1 MRRMRRM
8 VPLLAI
14 LGALLLAGL
23 PASSNSLPAAE
34 AQDKSVELTVY
45 NQDMALVSETRPVAL
60 ESGLNEVVYTDV
72 AAQIDPTSVSFKSLT
87 DPTGTTVLEQNFE
100 YDIVD
105 SFKLMQKYI
114 DQEIVVE
121 TQDSQVYTGTLLNAA
136 DNIILQGADGSVVM
150 LSRDQIRNV
159 NFPAL
164 PDGLRTRP
172 SLVWLIDAEQAG
184 DHETQVAYITNGIGW
199 SADYV
204 MLLNEDSTAF
214 DLNGWVTLD
223 NRSGAAYTDA
233 TLKLVAGDVN
243 VAQQPELTRYDAMAM
258 EVPPAPAPAVQ
269 QREFFEYHLYQVER
283 PVTVKNNQTKQI
295 EFVTGADVP
304 VTKTYVYNG
313 AAGYGFYG
321 SPIQDQG
328 YGADT
333 GNTDVSVMLEF
344 RTDADSNLETQL
356 PAGRI
361 RMYQEDVDG
370 SPLLVGEDRIDHTPK
385 DETVRLTVGNAFD
398 IVGERVQTDYRQLGD
413 SGAEETFR
421 ITLRNH
427 KDVDVDVRVV
437 ENLYRSSDWTITDQ
451 TIDGTAAEYEKLDSN
466 TVQWTVPVP
475 ANGETELVYTVQ
487 YLWK

>member
-1 MRRMRRM
+1 MRKMT
-8 VPLLAI
+8 LLAI
-14 LGALLLAGL
+14 LAALLIAAL
-23 PASSNSLPAAE
+23 PVSSVSLPAAE
-34 AQDKSVELTVY
+34 AQDKTVELTVY
-45 NQDMALVSETRPVAL
+45 NQNMALVSETRPVAL

-105 SFKLMQKYI
+105 SFKLLEKYI

-121 TQDSQVYTGTLLNAA
+121 TQDSQVYQGTLLNAS

-172 SLVWLIDAEQAG
+172 SLVWLIDTDQAG
-184 DHETQVAYITNGIGW
+184 DHDTQVTYITNGMGW

-204 MLLNEDSTAF
+204 MLLNQDSTAF

-233 TLKLVAGDVN
+233 KLKLVAGDVN
-243 VAQQPELTRYDAMAM
+243 VAPQPELMRFDTMAMA
-258 EVPPAPAPAVQ
+258 EAPAAAPSVQ
-269 QREFFEYHLYQVER
+269 QREFFEYHLYEVQR

-295 EFVTGADVP
+295 EFVTGSGVP

-313 AAGYGFYG
+313 AAGYGYYG
-321 SPIQDQG
+321 SPNQDQG
-328 YGADT
+328 YGAET
-333 GNTDVSVMLEF
+333 GNTDVAVMLEF
-344 RTDADSNLETQL
+344 RTDAESNLETQL

-385 DETVRLTVGNAFD
+385 DETVHLTVGNAFD
-398 IVGERVQTDYRQLGD
+398 VKGERVQTNYKRLGD
-413 SGAEETFR
+413 SGAEETFS

-427 KDVDVDVRVV
+427 KDEDITVRVV
-437 ENLYRSSDWTITDQ
+437 ENLYRSSDWNITSQ
-451 TIDGTAAEYEKLDSN
+451 TVDGAAAEYDKLDSN
-466 TVQWTVPVP
+466 TVQWDVPVP
-475 ANGETELVYTVQ
+475 AGGETELVYTVQ